1 MAKKEKKIEAQG
13 WRARLG
19 QAEEAPPWR
28 FFDVLNSFFA
38 LFLAMVLIGT
48 MLSQIFFTLV
58 SPLADTSMVLLLGWS
73 LGGVIGG
80 GFLYFLRRRDEKELN
95 ALRLIPTKQPAIF
108 LVLLGIGF
116 GILVDLIVLAGT
128 GGASVVAELTYAPQY
143 GLAGWV
149 LAVLFLV
156 IVQPIAEELLF
167 RGMLHPYLR
176 ALIGGW
182 PGLVLTAILYAVF
195 HLLIYGNPTA
205 LDQTSAWRELIAP
218 FAGGLLLGGVR
229 ATSGSTRAAM
239 LVHAGMGAFA
249 IMGALVL
256 LNG

>member
-176 ALIGGW
+176 AL
-182 PGLVLTAILYAVF
+182 
-195 HLLIYGNPTA
+195 
-205 LDQTSAWRELIAP
+205 
-218 FAGGLLLGGVR
+218 
-229 ATSGSTRAAM
+229 
-239 LVHAGMGAFA
+239 
-249 IMGALVL
+249 
-256 LNG
+256 